1 MACLLTVTWAS
12 LVSGYTGGP
21 GLSWDEESF
30 LALEHIPE
38 IITRQLLECGDPLSQ
53 NRCRC
58 RPWRRLWDRKRL
70 TEVHARNRLGALSH
84 LARQRA
90 IGLRRP
96 WATATSAAKC
106 NPLIRA
112 TQQLRFH
119 ANCRAD

>member
-30 LALEHIPE
+30 LALGHIPE
-38 IITRQLLECGDPLSQ
+38 IITRQLLECGDPLS
-53 NRCRC
+53 
-58 RPWRRLWDRKRL
+58 
-70 TEVHARNRLGALSH
+70 
-84 LARQRA
+84 
-90 IGLRRP
+90 
-96 WATATSAAKC
+96 TATSAAKC